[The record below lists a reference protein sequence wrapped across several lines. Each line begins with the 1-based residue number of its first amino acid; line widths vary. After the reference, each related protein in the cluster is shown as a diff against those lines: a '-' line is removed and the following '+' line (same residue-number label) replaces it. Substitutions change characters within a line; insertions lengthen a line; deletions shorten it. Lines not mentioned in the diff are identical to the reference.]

1 MTENIPFS
9 EPLNFIGSKPPIRK
23 LSPKWPWE
31 LSDNIKG
38 ASDFLREHICEPY
51 LVKIIDPNF
60 KLVSSYKL
68 GYNLVQ
74 EGEKPDDQIT
84 YGLRASC
91 LTKSNRTWVCN
102 FGNTQADYILFFGFR
117 KKEKPLLEYPI
128 LEFCLKLPRAKFSDR
143 NHISILDDDYHI
155 KGFSE
160 FSLDSAILDKMQY
173 AMIAINNHDELKL
186 MEICPI
192 SIEGKSTRHCSII

>member
-1 MTENIPFS
+1 MTENTPFS

-31 LSDNIKG
+31 YLDNVKG
-38 ASDFLREHICEPY
+38 SSDFLREHICEPY
-51 LVKIIDPNF
+51 LVKIIDPNL

-74 EGEKPDDQIT
+74 EGDNPDGQIT
-84 YGLRASC
+84 YGLRASS

-117 KKEKPLLEYPI
+117 NNEKPL
-128 LEFCLKLPRAKFSDR
+128 LEFCLKLPMTKFLDR
-143 NHISILDDDYHI
+143 NRISIIDDDYHI

-160 FSLDSAILDKMQY
+160 FSVDSAVLDKMQD

-192 SIEGKSTRHCSII
+192 GIEGKSVRYRSII